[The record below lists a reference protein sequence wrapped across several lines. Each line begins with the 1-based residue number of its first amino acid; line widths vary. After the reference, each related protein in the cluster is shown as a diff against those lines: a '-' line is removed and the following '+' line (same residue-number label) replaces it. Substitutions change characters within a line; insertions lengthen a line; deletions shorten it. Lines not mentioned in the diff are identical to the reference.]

1 MNSDQQHQ
9 QQQISNPKTQLKL
22 VIDQELLDFAES
34 SLPMRIAHSSL
45 TSNRNTC
52 NTVTNTKDI
61 AMPIGL
67 NLNVQE
73 FCHEMNNPRFT
84 TSTPLNTNHNLNTC
98 DRRYY
103 SATNRSRET
112 VIPPQ
117 SPPKP
122 TLPTLK
128 NDNNK
133 RIRDPVDYFAQRQAK
148 RNKRQYLTSLED
160 NNGSNGRKVYSYYWE
175 KYS

>member
-1 MNSDQQHQ
+1 MNSFQQQ
-9 QQQISNPKTQLKL
+9 QQQISTQLKL

-34 SLPMRIAHSSL
+34 SLPMRIAHCSL
-45 TSNRNTC
+45 TSNSNTC
-52 NTVTNTKDI
+52 NTVSNTKDI
-61 AMPIGL
+61 AMPLGL
-67 NLNVQE
+67 NLNLQE
-73 FCHEMNNPRFT
+73 FCHEINNPRST

-103 SATNRSRET
+103 SATNSVNRET
-112 VIPPQ
+112 VIPQQ

-122 TLPTLK
+122 SLPTLK